1 MPKIFSEDYETKS
14 RFIKNDNANND
25 ALSFPNHLFM
35 LVLTI
40 PPLPSPPPHSCHNI
54 SVNIRISHSVHR
66 R

>member
-25 ALSFPNHLFM
+25 ALSFPNHLSM

-40 PPLPSPPPHSCHNI
+40 PSLPSPPLI
-54 SVNIRISHSVHR
+54 LATILA
-66 R
+66 